1 MNELILLLITAAAV
15 GYWYYSAQSREL
27 AIAEARRLCSLDQ
40 LQLLDQ
46 TVSLQRQWVT
56 RNARQRWFYCRQYT
70 FEFTT
75 TGEQRYQGRILIIQG
90 RVVKSDI
97 DAYRID

>member
-1 MNELILLLITAAAV
+1 MNELIILLITTTAV
-15 GYWYYSAQSREL
+15 GYWYYSAKSREL
-27 AIAEARRLCSLDQ
+27 AISEAKRLCNLDQ

-46 TVSLQRQWVT
+46 TVALQRQWLA
-56 RNARQRWFYCRQYT
+56 RNNNNRWFYCRQFI

-75 TGEQRYQGRILIIQG
+75 TGEQRYQGRILVIAG
-90 RVVKSDI
+90 KVVKSDI